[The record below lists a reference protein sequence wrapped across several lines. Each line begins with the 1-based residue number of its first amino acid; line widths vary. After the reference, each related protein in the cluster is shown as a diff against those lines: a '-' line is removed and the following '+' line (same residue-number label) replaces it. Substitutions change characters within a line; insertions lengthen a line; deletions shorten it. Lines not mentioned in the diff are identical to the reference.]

1 MTEKNAQQKK
11 QVNDWLKYQKKYAHG
26 KLSRAIAL
34 GSLNGLLMIIQ
45 TAMLAYLIDLVIF
58 PSEELT
64 LANSLGKSIT
74 TEGAP
79 FSETS
84 LVSMALVAIVFCRAA
99 LGYFSASAV
108 VTKELTLIKRNE
120 SY

>member
-1 MTEKNAQQKK
+1 MTEKSEQQKK

-58 PSEELT
+58 PSEDLSLT
-64 LANSLGKSIT
+64 NSLSNNVT
-74 TEGAP
+74 TEGTLFFRDHP
-79 FSETS
+79 NKHGISRRYFLSCG
-84 LVSMALVAIVFCRAA
+84 IRVF
-99 LGYFSASAV
+99 
-108 VTKELTLIKRNE
+108 
-120 SY
+120 